1 MNCLLVPIS
10 ILPHRRQNT
19 VGIIC
24 ITNMRHQKWKDNVEK
39 KFILIYRYNDSC
51 IEKQHYNCY
60 MVA

>member
-24 ITNMRHQKWKDNVEK
+24 ITNMRHQKWKNNVEK
-39 KFILIYRYNDSC
+39 KFIFFYRYNNSGIDN
-51 IEKQHYNCY
+51 EEGGK
-60 MVA
+60 